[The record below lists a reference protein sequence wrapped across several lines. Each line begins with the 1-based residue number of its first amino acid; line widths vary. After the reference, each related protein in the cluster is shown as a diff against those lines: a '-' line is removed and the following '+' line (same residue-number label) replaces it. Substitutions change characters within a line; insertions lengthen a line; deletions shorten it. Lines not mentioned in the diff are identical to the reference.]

1 MTRQRG
7 SRLVLALA
15 IVGSISLSA
24 VGVRWS
30 PAELDLEQ
38 DPGTQETYRLL
49 LTNDAD
55 EPITLSIRVGD
66 WLRDENGINDFGVP
80 LNGARWESTRRFS
93 AGETVDIR
101 YAVQLPDS
109 GEIDVQGTFRSWS
122 PQLGDSI
129 VGSDQISPAVA
140 GDPEPYVSSLWTTM
154 TRSVESVDA
163 SGLATIRLRL
173 RIARDSEGLTVE
185 ESFSQRADI
194 TSLDTAADS
203 FDTVNRSNADWISL
217 SHSQVDLD
225 PNETREIL
233 MTVTMPSGFS
243 GTSWSIIHAESRSIA
258 NNIGGGTQIV
268 SLASVGMKVFV
279 TAPGTEILAGDV
291 TYVREQSLS
300 PLALEASFTNAGN
313 VQLVVNG
320 RLQIIDQTGETIRD
334 VRFAEYGRDYFR
346 VLPDSQRTIVIA
358 DTADVIPLPVGVYQ
372 AVFSFD
378 FGGDRDVAGVRAFR
392 VR

>member
-1 MTRQRG
+1 MTRQWS

-15 IVGSISLSA
+15 IVGSMGLSA

-55 EPITLSIRVGD
+55 EPITLSIRAGD

-80 LNGARWESTRRFS
+80 LNGARWEFTRRFFS
-93 AGETVDIR
+93 GETVDIR
-101 YAVQLPDS
+101 YAVQLPDT
-109 GEIDVQGTFRSWS
+109 GEIEVQGTFRSWS
-122 PQLGDSI
+122 PQLTDSV
-129 VGSDQISPAVA
+129 VGSEQISPAAV
-140 GDPEPYVSSLWTTM
+140 GDPEPYVSSLWTTI
-154 TRSVESVDA
+154 TRSVESVDT

-173 RIARDSEGLTVE
+173 RIGRDFEGLTVE
-185 ESFSQRADI
+185 ESFSQRVEI

-203 FDTVNRSNADWISL
+203 FDTVNRSNADWIGL
-217 SHSQVDLD
+217 SHTQVDLD
-225 PNETREIL
+225 PNETREIF
-233 MTVTMPSGFS
+233 MTVTMPAGFS

-258 NNIGGGTQIV
+258 SNIVGGTQIV

-279 TAPGTEILAGDV
+279 TAPGTGILAGEV
-291 TYVREQSLS
+291 TYVREQNLN
-300 PLALEASFTNAGN
+300 PLALEALFINTGN

-358 DTADVIPLPVGVYQ
+358 DTADAVPLPVGIYQ